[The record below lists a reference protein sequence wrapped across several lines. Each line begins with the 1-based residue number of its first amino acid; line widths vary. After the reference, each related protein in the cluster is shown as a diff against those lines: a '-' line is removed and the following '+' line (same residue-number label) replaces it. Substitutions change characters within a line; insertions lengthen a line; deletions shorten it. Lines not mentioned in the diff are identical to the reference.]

1 MGIMSNR
8 AGETQPA
15 TEHDLADT
23 RTPAQRRHIMQSV
36 KQADTGPEMI
46 VRRLLHGMGYRY
58 RLHRKDL
65 PGRPDIVFGGRRKV
79 VFVHGCF
86 WHGHGCDKG
95 QLPKSRLDYWAPK
108 IEANMARDQ
117 KARRALEDDRWRV
130 LEVWQCEIGDT
141 RTLADRLVRF
151 LES

>member
-1 MGIMSNR
+1 MV
-8 AGETQPA
+8 
-15 TEHDLADT
+15 DT

-36 KQADTGPEMI
+36 KQADTAPEMA

-65 PGRPDIVFGGRRKV
+65 PGNPDIIFGPRRKV

-86 WHGHGCDKG
+86 WHGHGCNKG
-95 QLPKSRLDYWAPK
+95 QLPKSRLEYWAPK
-108 IEANMARDQ
+108 IQANKARDLKSRQ
-117 KARRALEDDRWRV
+117 ALEEGRWQV
-130 LEVWQCEIGDT
+130 LEVWQCETHDAK
-141 RTLADRLVRF
+141 TLARRLKQF